1 MTDQTCKFTIGQ
13 LVHHLRFDYRGV
25 IVDVDGTFQGTEE
38 WYEPMAKS
46 LPPKYQPWYRVL
58 VDNAHHIT
66 YVAER
71 NLEPDETQDP
81 IQHPLVDQFFS
92 SFENGR
98 YFRVLN

>member
-25 IVDVDGTFQGTEE
+25 IVDVDATFQGTEE
-38 WYEPMAKS
+38 WYEQMAKS
-46 LPPKYQPWYRVL
+46 RPSKDQPWYRVL
-58 VDNAHHIT
+58 VDKAHHIT

-71 NLEPDETQDP
+71 NLEPDETQEP
-81 IQHPLVDQFFS
+81 IQHPLVDEFFS

-98 YFRVLN
+98 